1 MSESTGRLYVL
12 LGGDYAGKSRLMAEL
27 RDRVDWALVS
37 ADEGTLAPPYDT
49 LVDMRRLFVE
59 RVLPGA
65 GRLLSPDYVL
75 SGLQMS
81 LIYLRD
87 RAAAERARRDVLVDS
102 YTYKL
107 LAKCRLHGLVSPDI
121 FRFWRSFPRPDRV
134 IYLRTSPEVA
144 WRRAREAGRL
154 NRFEHHGQEPTR
166 DGFVAFQRDLAAAM
180 RAEVGTVATDVV
192 DGEQDPAVVRIHVEA
207 LLGAGREEVHGD
219 ERQPLR
225 AAGDRGARAVHP
237 VG

>member
-1 MSESTGRLYVL
+1 VSEANGRLYVL

-27 RDRVDWALVS
+27 RERVDWALVS

-59 RVLPGA
+59 RVLPNA
-65 GRLLSPDYVL
+65 SQLLTPDYVL

-81 LIYLRD
+81 LVYLRD
-87 RAAAERARRDVLVDS
+87 RAASERARGDVLVDS
-102 YTYKL
+102 YHYKL

-121 FRFWRSFPRPDRV
+121 FHFWRSFPRPDRV
-134 IYLRTSPEVA
+134 IYLRISPEVA
-144 WRRAREAGRL
+144 WQRARAAGRL
-154 NRFEHHGQEPTR
+154 NRFEHHGESPTR
-166 DGFVAFQRDLAAAM
+166 DRFVRFQRDLAAAM
-180 RAEVGTVATDVV
+180 RAEVAPVAIDVV
-192 DGEQDPAVVRIHVEA
+192 DGEQDPATVRVHVEA

-225 AAGDRGARAVHP
+225 AAGDRGERAIHP